1 MDQTIASG
9 DDPAAAQADI
19 AQVIQ
24 PSALAASAQ
33 NNALPITDFTS
44 QPPPASTPTSLTGNP
59 VIDTAIR
66 SLIMILGSTI
76 STTLISYMAKYG
88 ITNDTVTSQVSILV
102 GTILSTIAA
111 VAAAVWSMNAKHS
124 SVTALVDNAIVA
136 ALTGQVPDAV
146 KAMANSSQKI
156 AIHMAGK

>member
-1 MDQTIASG
+1 
-9 DDPAAAQADI
+9 
-19 AQVIQ
+19 
-24 PSALAASAQ
+24 
-33 NNALPITDFTS
+33 
-44 QPPPASTPTSLTGNP
+44 
-59 VIDTAIR
+59 
-66 SLIMILGSTI
+66 
-76 STTLISYMAKYG
+76 
-88 ITNDTVTSQVSILV
+88 LV